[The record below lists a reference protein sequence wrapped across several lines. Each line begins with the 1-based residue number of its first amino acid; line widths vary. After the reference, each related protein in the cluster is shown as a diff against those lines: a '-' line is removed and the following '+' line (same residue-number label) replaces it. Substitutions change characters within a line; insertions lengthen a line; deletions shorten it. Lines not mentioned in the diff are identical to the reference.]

1 MTMRLRL
8 SCGHKLVLRAK
19 VPLVISV
26 AVILVVVAN
35 QSRPTTKELEVT
47 RIFAA
52 TLYGRDSYFFDN
64 DGTTLVAPRPRRV
77 GLGAVARP
85 PLRGHHARRRPAQD
99 KSPNIPVRRVEPH
112 STAPKRKLRPTPPG

>member
-1 MTMRLRL
+1 MRLRL

-52 TLYGRDSYFFDN
+52 TLYGRDSYCFDN
-64 DGTTLVAPRPRRV
+64 DGTTLSRH
-77 GLGAVARP
+77 ARAGSVSVQ
-85 PLRGHHARRRPAQD
+85 LRGHR
-99 KSPNIPVRRVEPH
+99 
-112 STAPKRKLRPTPPG
+112 